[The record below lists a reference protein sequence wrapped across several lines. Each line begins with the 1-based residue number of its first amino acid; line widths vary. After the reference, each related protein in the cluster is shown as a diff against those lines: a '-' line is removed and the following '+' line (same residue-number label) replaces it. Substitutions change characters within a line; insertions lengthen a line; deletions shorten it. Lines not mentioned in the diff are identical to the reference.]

1 MSNNESDILVL
12 GAGPAG
18 LMAALRAA
26 ERGCRVRLLEKS
38 PKAGVKILMS
48 GGTRCNLTHDTDPRG
63 IIAAFGPSGRW
74 LRNAVY
80 DFPPGE
86 LIRLFNRYGVA
97 TKVEPGGKVFPVSDS
112 AVDVRDALLRM
123 VAEVNVDVRLR
134 EPALELERGGD
145 GFLVRTSKSDYR
157 APRLIVTVGGQSY
170 PGCGTTGDGYRWMA
184 ALGHRIIPPRPAL
197 VPILGGEPWMHD
209 LSGITIPEASVA
221 VRQQGARRPLESR
234 TASLLLAHF
243 GFSGPAAMD
252 VSRAITVADSSDSVH
267 LEINFAPPLNP
278 ESALHWIEQARAAG
292 PKQKLAA
299 VLSQRVPRRLAD
311 AIAQHA
317 AADAAPLA
325 EQPRTKLRLAAE
337 LVARCVQPVRGTK
350 GFAKAE
356 VTAGGVDLAEVN
368 SRSMESRVV
377 QGLYIAG
384 ELLDVDGLIGG
395 YNFQAA
401 FSTGHVAGNAAAS
414 SLQV

>member
-1 MSNNESDILVL
+1 MSDNEADILIL

-63 IIAAFGPSGRW
+63 IIAAFGPAGRW

-80 DFPPGE
+80 DFPPAE
-86 LIRLFNRYGVA
+86 LIRQFNRYGVA
-97 TKVEPGGKVFPVSDS
+97 TKVEPGEKVFPASDS

-123 VAEVNVDVRLR
+123 VAEVGVDLRLR
-134 EPALELERGGD
+134 EPAIDLQRCGD
-145 GFLVRTSKSDYR
+145 AFSVRTGNAVYQ
-157 APRLIVTVGGQSY
+157 APRLIITVGGQSY

-184 ALGHRIIPPRPAL
+184 ALGHRIVPPRPAL
-197 VPILGGEPWMHD
+197 VPVLGGDPWMRE
-209 LSGITIPEASVA
+209 LSGITIDEATVA
-221 VRQQGARRPLESR
+221 VRQQGVRRPLESR
-234 TASLLLAHF
+234 TASLLIAHF

-252 VSRAITVADSSDSVH
+252 VSRAITAVDSADSVH
-267 LEINFAPPLNP
+267 LEINFAPALNA
-278 ESALHWIEQARAAG
+278 ESAVAWIEQARAAG
-292 PKQKLAA
+292 PKQKLAPLLA
-299 VLSQRVPRRLAD
+299 QRLPRRLAE
-311 AIAQHA
+311 AIARHV
-317 AADAAPLA
+317 AADSVPLA
-325 EQPRTKLRLAAE
+325 EQPRARLRAAAE
-337 LVARCVQPVRGTK
+337 LVVRCVQPIHGTK

-368 SRSMESRVV
+368 PRSMESRIVP
-377 QGLYIAG
+377 GLYIAG

-401 FSTGHVAGNAAAS
+401 FSTGHVAGKAAAS